1 MALLR
6 LTDVS
11 VAFGDAPVLDGLSV
25 AVNAGDRAALV
36 GRNGTGKSTLLKVL
50 AGLISVDSGERTAQ
64 KDIRLAYLEQSVPR
78 ALEGTVFSV
87 VADGLAGAGQRL
99 ARYMALGEE
108 LSVCTDKSRQ
118 GKIEKQLADLQ
129 EAIDAENGW
138 TVQTRVDEVLTR
150 MSLDGDA
157 LLEQLSGGLKRRVLL
172 ARALLQEPHVLFLD
186 EPTNHL
192 DIESVRWLETH
203 LAELRCALMF
213 VTHDRTFLQ
222 AMANRILDLD
232 RGNLTDWPGSY
243 EKFLK
248 GKAELLHEESRR
260 DALFDKRLA
269 EEETWIR
276 QGIKAR
282 RTRNEGRVRALKK
295 LREERAGRR
304 EREGTA
310 NLTVNQA
317 GRSGKKVITA
327 EAISFSY
334 PDQDLIREF
343 DTTLM
348 RGDKVA
354 IIGPNGVGKS
364 TLVNIL
370 LGKITPTS
378 GTVEHGTNLKIAYF
392 DQLRTTLRPEL
403 SAQDNV
409 SGGKD
414 MIEVQGNERH
424 IIGYMKEFLFSPERA
439 RAPITAL
446 SGGETSRLMLAK
458 LFLQP
463 SNVLVLDEPTN
474 DLDIETLELLEGL
487 LVQYEGTVMVISH
500 DRTFIDNVVTST
512 IVFGKNGRL
521 QEFVGGY
528 SEWHDKHAPQSGSAS
543 SRGAS
548 GNQSM
553 HSAGKQSAKATQDKA
568 SQETPAKTEKLSYKL
583 QRELDALPEKIANLE
598 EEIASI
604 EAKVSAPD
612 FYSGSAGGGADN
624 EAQRTLDR
632 LTEANKELETAYS
645 RWDELESQSASHQ
658 K

>member
-11 VAFGDAPVLDGLSV
+11 VSFGDAPVLDGLSV

-36 GRNGTGKSTLLKVL
+36 GRNGAGKSTLLKVL
-50 AGLISVDSGERTAQ
+50 AGLISVDGGERTAQ

-78 ALEGTVFSV
+78 ELEGTVFSV

-99 ARYMALGEE
+99 ARYMSLGEE

-118 GKIEKQLADLQ
+118 SKIEKQLADLQ

-317 GRSGKKVITA
+317 QRSGKKVISA

-334 PDQDLIREF
+334 PDQDLIKEF

-370 LGKITPTS
+370 LGKLTPTS
-378 GTVEHGTNLKIAYF
+378 GTVEHGTNLQIAYF
-392 DQLRTTLRPEL
+392 DQLRTTLRPDL

-409 SGGKD
+409 SGGRD
-414 MIEVQGNERH
+414 MVDVQGNERH

-487 LVQYEGTVMVISH
+487 LVQYQGTVMVISH

-521 QEFVGGY
+521 QEYVGGY
-528 SEWHDKHAPQSGSAS
+528 TEWHDKHAPQSTSTKKSGTSAK
-543 SRGAS
+543 
-548 GNQSM
+548 QSM
-553 HSAGKQSAKATQDKA
+553 HNAGKQSTAATENNTRQTKAAAKG
-568 SQETPAKTEKLSYKL
+568 EKLSYKL
-583 QRELDALPEKIANLE
+583 QRELDALPEQIASLE
-598 EEIASI
+598 KEIASI
-604 EAKVSAPD
+604 EEKVSAPD
-612 FYSGSAGGGADN
+612 FYSGTAAGDN
-624 EAQRTLDR
+624 DAQGTLDR
-632 LTEANKELETAYS
+632 LTAANKELETAYS
-645 RWDELESQSASHQ
+645 RWDELENLSASQ
-658 K
+658 Q

>member
-1 MALLR
+1 MCIR
-6 LTDVS
+6 
-11 VAFGDAPVLDGLSV
+11 
-25 AVNAGDRAALV
+25 
-36 GRNGTGKSTLLKVL
+36 
-50 AGLISVDSGERTAQ
+50 DS
-64 KDIRLAYLEQSVPR
+64 
-78 ALEGTVFSV
+78 
-87 VADGLAGAGQRL
+87 
-99 ARYMALGEE
+99 
-108 LSVCTDKSRQ
+108 
-118 GKIEKQLADLQ
+118 
-129 EAIDAENGW
+129 
-138 TVQTRVDEVLTR
+138 
-150 MSLDGDA
+150 
-157 LLEQLSGGLKRRVLL
+157 
-172 ARALLQEPHVLFLD
+172 
-186 EPTNHL
+186 
-192 DIESVRWLETH
+192 
-203 LAELRCALMF
+203 
-213 VTHDRTFLQ
+213 
-222 AMANRILDLD
+222 
-232 RGNLTDWPGSY
+232 DWPGSY

-269 EEETWIR
+269 EEEIWIR

-317 GRSGKKVITA
+317 QRSGKKVISA

-334 PDQDLIREF
+334 PDQDLIKEF

-370 LGKITPTS
+370 LGKLTPTS
-378 GTVEHGTNLKIAYF
+378 GTVEHGTNLQIAYF
-392 DQLRTTLRPEL
+392 DQLRTTLRPDL

-409 SGGKD
+409 SGGRD
-414 MIEVQGNERH
+414 MVDVQGNERH

-487 LVQYEGTVMVISH
+487 LVQYQGTVMVISH

-521 QEFVGGY
+521 QEYVGGY
-528 SEWHDKHAPQSGSAS
+528 TEWHDKHAPQSTSTKKSGTSAK
-543 SRGAS
+543 
-548 GNQSM
+548 QSM
-553 HSAGKQSAKATQDKA
+553 HNAGKQSTAATENNTRQTKAAAKG
-568 SQETPAKTEKLSYKL
+568 EKLSYKL
-583 QRELDALPEKIANLE
+583 QRELDALPEQIASLE
-598 EEIASI
+598 KEIASI
-604 EAKVSAPD
+604 EEKVSAPD
-612 FYSGSAGGGADN
+612 FYSGTAAGDN
-624 EAQRTLDR
+624 DAQGTLDR
-632 LTEANKELETAYS
+632 LTAANKELETAYS
-645 RWDELESQSASHQ
+645 RWDELENLSASQ
-658 K
+658 Q